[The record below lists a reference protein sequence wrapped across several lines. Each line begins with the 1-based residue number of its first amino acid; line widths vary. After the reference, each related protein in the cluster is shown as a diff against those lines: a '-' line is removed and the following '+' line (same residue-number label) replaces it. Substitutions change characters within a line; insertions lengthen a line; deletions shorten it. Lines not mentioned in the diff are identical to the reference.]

1 MNKQSNSPPKWANK
15 LLNYF
20 CREDYAD
27 EILGDLHEAFYWRL
41 KKKGIRKAKTKFIW
55 EVTKSLHPRNLKSI
69 HHFSLNTM
77 IFRNYIKIAFRSLLR
92 RKSTSFTNI
101 FGLSLGATSFVFIFL
116 YSYQIISFDDNHQKK
131 DQIFLAYKERVT
143 PDGIQPAYDTWVPM
157 KNRLKDDY
165 AQVIE
170 SALFYQTDS
179 RIVQNNQ
186 FLEEE
191 ITYTNQSFFN
201 IFSFPVLHGNEEQLF
216 ANRSSV
222 VISKELAI
230 KYFQR
235 EDPVGES
242 MEIFIPNEDTTI
254 NFQVS
259 AILAPF
265 PNNTSLQPHLI
276 IQPESLSV
284 FIEIANEWSG
294 SFLETFVLLD
304 QKESASTLEEAFPD
318 LIETIWGAETRANTN
333 FKLLPFNE
341 YYDTFQGSKSD
352 ATTLLYIGIG
362 ILLIAIINFMNLS
375 TAQASR
381 RIKEIGLRKVLGAFK
396 GQLRTQFI
404 TEAFIAT
411 LFAMVLT
418 IGLVAIILP
427 YFNNFFDVS
436 ISLSQFSLLEII
448 TFCTLL
454 SVSVGMLSGSYPAI
468 YLSSINAMDA
478 MRQKMGFGGSVNFRN
493 VLVVLQFSIALFLIA
508 SSFFIRNQILHMTQS
523 DMGFE
528 SEGIV
533 AINAS
538 RSDFVDREEGLTRLN
553 ILKNLLKSKSY
564 VQEVTMSRSIPSD
577 WTRSFMFA
585 YPEGW
590 TGDPLRMRATYLDAN
605 FFNTYDI
612 PLKYGDYFL
621 DDTQGDQR
629 TSAILNEA
637 AMKAFQFDPAKQNVI
652 TNRSGER
659 RINVVGV
666 VEDFNFETLQNE
678 VAPTIMFHRVATNP
692 VHRFIS
698 CKMDMSN
705 LPAKMEEIEAL
716 WNALGS
722 TNAFSYSFIDENV
735 EQLYASEKRYL
746 GLVTMFST
754 LSIVVACLGLY
765 GLALFIIEKRRKEI
779 SIRKV
784 LGSEISGILGLIF
797 KDFTKWVAIAFVLSV
812 PFVVYF
818 INDWLAEFHNRISV
832 GWITFAVT
840 FGLVLGLVILTVGY
854 QSLKAALSNPVKYL
868 KDE

>member
-1 MNKQSNSPPKWANK
+1 MKKGSTHPPSWANR
-15 LLNYF
+15 LLTF
-20 CREDYAD
+20 VCREDYAD
-27 EILGDLHEAFYWRL
+27 EILGDLHEAFYWRVE
-41 KKKGIRKAKTKFIW
+41 KKGARKAKAKFIW
-55 EVTKSLHPRNLKSI
+55 EVVKSLHPRNLKSI

-92 RKSTSFTNI
+92 RKSTSFINI
-101 FGLSLGATSFVFIFL
+101 FGLSLGAASFVLIFI
-116 YSYQIISFDDNHQKK
+116 YSYQIISFDGNHKKK

-157 KNRLKDDY
+157 KDRLKDDY
-165 AQVIE
+165 SQVLE

-186 FLEEE
+186 FLQEE
-191 ITYTNQSFFN
+191 ITYTNQGFFN
-201 IFSFPVLHGNEEQLF
+201 IFSFPVLHGNEDQLF
-216 ANRSSV
+216 AGRSSV
-222 VISKELAI
+222 VVSKDLAL

-235 EDPVGES
+235 EDPIGEI
-242 MEIFIPNEDTTI
+242 MEIFIPEEDTTI
-254 NFQVS
+254 SFQIS

-265 PNNTSLQPHLI
+265 PNNTSLQPQLI

-284 FIEIANEWSG
+284 FIELANEWSG

-304 QKESASTLEEAFPD
+304 QKESARALEEAFPD
-318 LIETIWGAETRANTN
+318 LIETIWGVETRANTN
-333 FKLLPFNE
+333 FKLLPFDQ
-341 YYDTFQGSKSD
+341 YYDTFQGSKAD
-352 ATTLLYIGIG
+352 AKTLLLIGIG

-381 RIKEIGLRKVLGAFK
+381 RTKEIGLRKVLGAFK

-404 TEAFIAT
+404 TEALIAT
-411 LFAMVLT
+411 LFAVTLA
-418 IGLVAIILP
+418 IGLIAFILP
-427 YFNNFFDVS
+427 YFNSFFDVS
-436 ISLSQFSLLEII
+436 LSFSQFSTLEII
-448 TFCTLL
+448 SFCLLL
-454 SVSVGMLSGSYPAI
+454 SISVGLLSGSYPAI
-468 YLSSINAMDA
+468 YLSSINALDA
-478 MRQKMGFGGSVNFRN
+478 IRQKMGFGGSVNFRN

-508 SSFFIRNQILHMTQS
+508 SSFFIRNQILHMAQS

-528 SEGIV
+528 SEGII

-538 RSDFVDREEGLTRLN
+538 RSDFMNREEGLIRLN
-553 ILKNLLKSKSY
+553 TLKNLLKEKSY
-564 VQEVTMSRSIPSD
+564 IHEVTMSRSVPTD

-612 PLKYGDYFL
+612 PFKYGDNFL

-629 TSAILNEA
+629 TSVILNEA
-637 AMKAFQFDPAKQNVI
+637 AMKAFQFDPTKQNVI

-666 VEDFNFETLQNE
+666 VEDFNFESLQNE
-678 VAPTIMFHRVATNP
+678 VAPTIMFHRVASNA
-692 VHRFIS
+692 VHRYIS

-716 WNALGS
+716 WNQLGS
-722 TNAFSYSFIDENV
+722 TNDFSYTLIDENV
-735 EQLYASEKRYL
+735 QQLYQSEKRYL

-784 LGSEISGILGLIF
+784 LGSEVSGILGLIF
-797 KDFTKWVAIAFVLSV
+797 KDFTKWVAIAFVLSI

-818 INDWLAEFHNRISV
+818 INGWLAEFHYRISV
-832 GWITFAVT
+832 GWMTFAIS

-854 QSLKAALSNPVKYL
+854 QSLRAASSNPVKYL